1 MINVQNLD
9 ILDTFRFISLSSKF
23 EEIDTIL
30 IGRWIV
36 YNQSDDYNDNAEIV
50 FEKDGAISYSS
61 FSKKQKE
68 RIEENGWSFV
78 EHIGR
83 DQATQNSFNVL
94 GMSTMEIVYIDENII
109 YAKGYA
115 DNRVLFIKE
124 EAKDIFKSSDD
135 VLLFFA
141 KIENFWNSDLNR
153 MRSLVPENL
162 IKWHRGP
169 QIFVVLVVAYLI
181 SGYVGDKTGI
191 FGTIISFLLVC
202 LIAVACTIFITKLLL
217 MRWLNKYRTAHPED
231 KLANHITIDLLT

>member
-1 MINVQNLD
+1 MINVQNLG

-23 EEIDTIL
+23 KEIDTIL
-30 IGRWIV
+30 IGKWIV
-36 YNQSDDYNDNAEIV
+36 YNQSGAYNDNAEIV

-68 RIEENGWSFV
+68 WIEEKGWSFV

-115 DNRVLFIKE
+115 DKRILFIKE

-135 VLLFFA
+135 ILLFFA

-169 QIFVVLVVAYLI
+169 QIFVVFVVAYLI
-181 SGYVGDKTGI
+181 SGYVGDKTGF

-202 LIAVACTIFITKLLL
+202 LIAVPCTIFITKLLL
-217 MRWLNKYRTAHPED
+217 MRWLNKYKTAHPED
-231 KLANHITIDLLT
+231 KLANYITIDLLT